1 MGRER
6 AIIHFNVAD
15 FAVAVERVADCALRK
30 KPVIIAPFQAARALV
45 YDMSE
50 EAFQCGVHKG
60 MALRQATRLC
70 RGASV
75 LLPRPDV
82 YRRAMQAFLGQV
94 REYSPLLE
102 HGIIDGHLFV
112 DVTGTHRLFG
122 PAPDIGWRVRRRA
135 RNDLGINPIWTL
147 AANKLVAKV
156 ASRLVKPVGEYI
168 VAAGEEEDFLAP
180 LPLHLLPGLSPEEI
194 RRLREFN
201 LASIGQLAALNRQ
214 QLLVPFGDRSGFL
227 YEASHG
233 IDAGAITAGAV
244 ESAPLAFEHFFA
256 EDTNDRRQMQGAI
269 ADLAARACH
278 ELRSRR
284 QVAGRIG
291 IRIAYADGGHSFRQ
305 TTYRRGTSAD
315 ITLRNLAQL
324 LLQRAWTRRTRI
336 RGCHLV
342 CDRLH
347 RESPQLL
354 LFPESVASE
363 TRQEKASRALD
374 RIRNRFGHTVIRS
387 QRTEDRG
394 QRTEDRGQ
402 RTEKA

>member
-233 IDAGAITAGAV
+233 KTPTTADRCKAPLPTWPPGPAMNCAAEGRWPGGSGSGSPMRTGAIRSGRLPTGGGHPRISPSGTWHSFSCKGPGPAGPGSGAATWSATACTG
-244 ESAPLAFEHFFA
+244 SRPSFCSFPSPSPPRPG
-256 EDTNDRRQMQGAI
+256 RRRPPVPWTASGTV
-269 ADLAARACH
+269 
-278 ELRSRR
+278 S
-284 QVAGRIG
+284 G
-291 IRIAYADGGHSFRQ
+291 IR
-305 TTYRRGTSAD
+305 
-315 ITLRNLAQL
+315 
-324 LLQRAWTRRTRI
+324 
-336 RGCHLV
+336 
-342 CDRLH
+342 
-347 RESPQLL
+347 
-354 LFPESVASE
+354 
-363 TRQEKASRALD
+363 
-374 RIRNRFGHTVIRS
+374 
-387 QRTEDRG
+387 
-394 QRTEDRGQ
+394 
-402 RTEKA
+402 

>member
-6 AIIHFNVAD
+6 AILHFNVAD
-15 FAVAVERVADCALRK
+15 FAVAVERVTDCTLRK
-30 KPVIIAPFQAARALV
+30 RPVIVAPFQAARAVV

-70 RGASV
+70 RGAAL

-122 PAPDIGWRVRRRA
+122 PAPDIGWRVRKRV

-180 LPLHLLPGLSPEEI
+180 LPLNLLPGLSPEEA

-201 LASIGQLAALNRQ
+201 LVNIGQLAALNRQ
-214 QLLVPFGDRSGFL
+214 QLLVPFGDRSDFL

-233 IDAGAITAGAV
+233 IDTGAIAAGAV
-244 ESAPLAFEHFFA
+244 DSSPVAFEHFFA
-256 EDTNDRRQMQGAI
+256 DDTNDRRQLESVI
-269 ADLAARACH
+269 ADLTARACH

-284 QVAGRIG
+284 QVARRVG
-291 IRIAYADGGHSFRQ
+291 IRITYADGGQAVRQ
-305 TTYRRGTSAD
+305 ATYRLGTSAD

-324 LLQRAWTRRTRI
+324 ALQRAWTRRTRI

-342 CDRLH
+342 CDRLQ
-347 RESPQLL
+347 RESPQLP
-354 LFPESVASE
+354 LFPEAVASE
-363 TRQEKASRALD
+363 IRQEKACRAMDMIKD
-374 RIRNRFGHTVIRS
+374 RLGHDLIRTGARS
-387 QRTEDRG
+387 HITI
-394 QRTEDRGQ
+394 TNCFS
-402 RTEKA
+402 KKF

>member
-6 AIIHFNVAD
+6 AILHFNVAD

-30 KPVIIAPFQAARALV
+30 KPVIVAPFQAARAVV

-70 RGASV
+70 RGAAL

-122 PAPDIGWRVRRRA
+122 PAPDIGWRVRKRV

-180 LPLHLLPGLSPEEI
+180 LPLHLLPGLSQEEA

-201 LASIGQLAALNRQ
+201 LVSIGQLAALNRQ

-233 IDAGAITAGAV
+233 IDAGAIAAGTV
-244 ESAPLAFEHFFA
+244 ETAPLAFDHFFA
-256 EDTNDRRQMQGAI
+256 DDTNDRRQLDGVM

-278 ELRSRR
+278 ELRRRR
-284 QVAGRIG
+284 QVAGRIR
-291 IRIAYADGGHSFRQ
+291 IRITYADGDHSVRQ
-305 TTYRRGTSAD
+305 ATCRRGTSAD
-315 ITLRNLAQL
+315 RTLRNLAQL
-324 LLQRAWTRRTRI
+324 ALHRAWTRRTRI
-336 RGCHLV
+336 RGCLLV

-347 RESPQLL
+347 RQSPQLL

-363 TRQEKASRALD
+363 TRQEKACRAMD
-374 RIRNRFGHTVIRS
+374 TIKERFGHGLIR
-387 QRTEDRG
+387 TG
-394 QRTEDRGQ
+394 QEPGK
-402 RTEKA
+402 E